1 MRFTFIVPAVLGL
14 GLVTRAASGASPQAT
29 ALFNEGKTLVAQG
42 HEAEG
47 CKKLAESQ
55 RLEASIG
62 ARYQVAMCDE
72 RAGRTASAYAGY
84 AEVAEMAKRRGQSA
98 REKAAREKAASLEP
112 RLVRIVLDVAG
123 SSVPDLVIKRNDVAI
138 ARTDWNTPVLIDPGA
153 YTFEA
158 SAPDHAAWR
167 TTLEVA
173 DGQRS
178 VSVHVPE
185 LDALA
190 TTPATLAPEPSPAAP
205 VPAPAPARTSPV
217 RFAAYASAAT
227 GLVVIGGAAFF
238 TVQAL
243 GLKSDADPHCRGTM
257 CDAKGASLR
266 DDAVSHGNVA
276 TALFVAGG
284 SLIAAAA
291 ALYVLTPSRRVEI
304 AIGPTSVGVHGSF

>member
-1 MRFTFIVPAVLGL
+1 MRFTFIVPAVVAL
-14 GLVTRAASGASPQAT
+14 GLVTRGASGASPRAT
-29 ALFNEGKTLVAQG
+29 ALFNEGKALVARG

-47 CKKLAESQ
+47 CQKLAESQ

-62 ARYQVAMCDE
+62 ARYHVAMCDE

-98 REKAAREKAASLEP
+98 RERAAREKAASIEP
-112 RLVRIVLDVAG
+112 RLVRILVDVAG
-123 SSVPDLVIKRNDVAI
+123 SSVPDLVIKRNDVVI
-138 ARTDWNTPVLIDPGA
+138 ARSDWNTSVLIDPGS

-158 SAPDHAAWR
+158 SAPGHATWR
-167 TTLEVA
+167 TTVEVA
-173 DGQRS
+173 GGERS
-178 VSVHVPE
+178 VYVHVPE

-190 TTPATLAPEPSPAAP
+190 TTPATLAPAP
-205 VPAPAPARTSPV
+205 RPVVPAPTSPL

-227 GLVVIGGAAFF
+227 GLVVIGGGVYF

-243 GLKSDADPHCRGTM
+243 GLKNDAEPHCRDTM

-284 SLIAAAA
+284 TLIAAAA
-291 ALYVLTPSRRVEI
+291 AFYVLTPSRRVEI
-304 AIGPTSVGVHGSF
+304 ALGPTSVGVHGSF